1 VGAGGRCQLGPRGR
15 QPVANRRS
23 ERFEAVSLEGKRVVL
38 VTPEERLTVLVA
50 PVRYQDPDAV
60 RDEVAVW
67 AQEAG
72 IRVVR

>member
-1 VGAGGRCQLGPRGR
+1 
-15 QPVANRRS
+15 
-23 ERFEAVSLEGKRVVL
+23 VVL
-38 VTPEERLTVLVA
+38 VTPEERLIVLVA
-50 PVRYQDPDAV
+50 PARYQDPDAV